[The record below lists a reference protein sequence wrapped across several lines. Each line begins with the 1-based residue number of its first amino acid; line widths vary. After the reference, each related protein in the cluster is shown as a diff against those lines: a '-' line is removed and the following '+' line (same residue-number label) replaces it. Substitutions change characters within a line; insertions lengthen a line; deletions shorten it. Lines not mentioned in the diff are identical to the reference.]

1 MVSESTILA
10 WAKDE
15 AARLVT
21 PPAVRF
27 ELEDAAR
34 REELAEDRR
43 RAGIAYQSR
52 AIGDDEF
59 SATIA
64 GIDAELARLDDR
76 AAAIE
81 IPAIDWSWPTADLN
95 AALRALWAYIEL
107 DDNLR
112 PVRAEWLV
120 PEWRR

>member
-1 MVSESTILA
+1 L
-10 WAKDE
+10 D
-15 AARLVT
+15 
-21 PPAVRF
+21 
-27 ELEDAAR
+27 
-34 REELAEDRR
+34 EDRR
-43 RAGIAYQSR
+43 RAGIAYHSR

-64 GIDAELARLDDR
+64 GLDAELARLDDR

-107 DDNLR
+107 DDGLR